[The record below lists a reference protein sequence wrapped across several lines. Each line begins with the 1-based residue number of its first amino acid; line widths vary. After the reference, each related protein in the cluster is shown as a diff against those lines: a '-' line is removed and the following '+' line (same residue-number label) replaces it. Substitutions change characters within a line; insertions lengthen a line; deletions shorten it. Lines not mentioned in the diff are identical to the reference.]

1 MGALSKTMR
10 NAKNF
15 VGRSWG
21 QAKKLFHG
29 AKDTVDSGVAIYSK
43 LQPVLNEGAQAFG
56 NKQVK
61 DCSRKAQDA
70 IQTGVTHAQ
79 HYSREISSNVD
90 KLDDLGAQFMNA
102 FR

>member
-1 MGALSKTMR
+1 MGAFKNTVRSAR
-10 NAKNF
+10 NCIGKSWVHTKKF
-15 VGRSWG
+15 V
-21 QAKKLFHG
+21 HG
-29 AKDTVDSGVAIYSK
+29 AKETIDAGISIYSK
-43 LQPVLNEGAQAFG
+43 LQPVLNEGLQAFG
-56 NKQVK
+56 NKRAK
-61 DCSRKAQDA
+61 EFGRKAQDA

>member
-1 MGALSKTMR
+1 MGAFKNTVRSAR
-10 NAKNF
+10 NF
-15 VGRSWG
+15 IGRSWG
-21 QAKKLFHG
+21 HTKKFVHG
-29 AKDTVDSGVAIYSK
+29 AKDTIDAGISIYSK

-61 DCSRKAQDA
+61 DFSRKAQDA